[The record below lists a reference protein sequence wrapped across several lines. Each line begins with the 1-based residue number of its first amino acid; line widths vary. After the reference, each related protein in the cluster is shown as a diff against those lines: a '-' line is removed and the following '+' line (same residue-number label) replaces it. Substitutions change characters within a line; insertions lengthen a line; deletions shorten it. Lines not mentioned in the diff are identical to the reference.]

1 MTDQDADEVVEQVDP
16 AEIAE
21 TEPSGEWGELVI
33 DVDDAPAASVVAA
46 GSIRTDA
53 VRFERVSCA
62 GGVIVKFTVPILAFG
77 WRSRLRCYN
86 AQGGFIGQSQIVELN
101 GSYPS
106 GTTIVVAY
114 RGPFIR
120 GTKEIRAYV
129 WYGNPAQGDG
139 TMYWNLKR
147 INC

>member
-1 MTDQDADEVVEQVDP
+1 MTEEDAEASLESVDP
-16 AEIAE
+16 AEIVE
-21 TEPSGEWGELVI
+21 SGVSGDWGQLLI
-33 DVDDAPAASVVAA
+33 DVGDAQVEGAVAA
-46 GSIRTDA
+46 GSIRTDS
-53 VRFERVSCA
+53 VRFEGVSCA
-62 GGVIVKFTVPILAFG
+62 GGVTVKFTVPITAFG
-77 WRSRLRCYN
+77 WRSRLRSYN

-106 GTTIVVAY
+106 GTAIVVSY

-129 WYGNPAQGDG
+129 WYGNPAQGEG